1 MSLARRHR
9 EYIAALSGGSRAG
22 TPAPAASGS
31 SPAARQ
37 IQLRLQHDL
46 RRLKDI
52 KSVAAKIAAKRKIL
66 PAYHAWVDGALAA
79 ATPEPADEVL
89 PTVMVWSIDVGDWGR
104 ALALAEHVLRYDLPL
119 PARYQRDAAT
129 LVLEEIAEAA
139 LRDQARGEPF
149 PLAVLEQVEA
159 LVDGV
164 DMHDE
169 PRAKLQKAIAAELA
183 RAADAAAAPAAR
195 ALTERAIAA
204 LDAAQRLDERAG
216 VKTQRRA
223 LEKALAALPPATDCD
238 TDTDTAGATVP
249 A

>member
-9 EYIAALSGGSRAG
+9 EYIAALAGRATG
-22 TPAPAASGS
+22 TPAPAASAP

-52 KSVAAKIAAKRKIL
+52 KSVAAKIAAKREIL

-79 ATPEPADEVL
+79 ATPDAADEVL
-89 PTVMVWSIDVGDWGR
+89 PTVMVWSIDTGDWER
-104 ALALAEHVLRYDLPL
+104 ALALAEHVLRHDLPL

-159 LVDGV
+159 LVESV

-183 RAADAAAAPAAR
+183 RAADTAAAPAAR

-223 LEKALAALPPATDCD
+223 LEKALAALPPT
-238 TDTDTAGATVP
+238 TDTAGAAAP